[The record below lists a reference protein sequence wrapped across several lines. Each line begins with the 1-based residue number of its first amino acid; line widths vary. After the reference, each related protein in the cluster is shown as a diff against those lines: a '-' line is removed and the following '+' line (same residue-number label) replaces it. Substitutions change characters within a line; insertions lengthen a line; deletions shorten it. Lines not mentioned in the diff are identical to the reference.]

1 MMRHFQ
7 QQKNR
12 KLLKRTCSTK
22 LTELMV
28 WTVYCI
34 GQNKSQ
40 RRGGGKEGNEKSDGD
55 KKKIDNYKKN
65 NLSTLTFI
73 FIFVY

>member
-1 MMRHFQ
+1 
-7 QQKNR
+7 
-12 KLLKRTCSTK
+12 
-22 LTELMV
+22 MV